1 MHLILP
7 TAVAQQLA
15 MCLSSVYINLASRV
29 GKAYYQVPIAA
40 SCLHSTSKGRGG
52 AASTAAAASS
62 SIHAGAPA
70 NNPPAGTR
78 RPERTARAMTTAWPW
93 PWQATLLAAAA
104 WLCLHAAVARLMEAL
119 WWRPRRLERH
129 FARHGVRG
137 PGYRLYLGSSIEL
150 SRLMEDAS
158 SRPAPRDEP
167 HRVLPRVLAF
177 HHHWDKLYGTVYR
190 STPH

>member
-1 MHLILP
+1 M
-7 TAVAQQLA
+7 T
-15 MCLSSVYINLASRV
+15 
-29 GKAYYQVPIAA
+29 
-40 SCLHSTSKGRGG
+40 
-52 AASTAAAASS
+52 
-62 SIHAGAPA
+62 PA
-70 NNPPAGTR
+70 
-78 RPERTARAMTTAWPW
+78 W

-104 WLCLHAAVARLMEAL
+104 WLCLHVAVARLMEAL

-177 HHHWDKLYGTVYR
+177 HHHWDKLYGTVV
-190 STPH
+190 SIDTPLVGLLHA